1 MSDLPDTVDVA
12 IIGSGIGGSTI
23 AYGLA
28 GSDARIAILER
39 GFDLGAH
46 PAARDARAI
55 FQRGSF
61 VRSRQAV
68 VDLRQKTPD
77 PPSIG

>member
-28 GSDARIAILER
+28 GSGARIAIFLSVASISARIRRRATR
-39 GFDLGAH
+39 GRSSGGALK
-46 PAARDARAI
+46 DAFRLSGADTK
-55 FQRGSF
+55 R
-61 VRSRQAV
+61 
-68 VDLRQKTPD
+68 
-77 PPSIG
+77 